1 MTSLCGQGPPGTVG
15 RLTGCH
21 GYCTAWGG
29 ISPGCPAPVG
39 TSWLADPGQ
48 PRAGAGTSG
57 RQSGFLTPPPRPHRC
72 HGNAAPP
79 FSAVSLPFL
88 LAKGTPAQLRGLGS
102 AGRLVEKRGRS
113 LFSALSLS
121 PSFLPLP
128 PRIATPAQG
137 RSPGIPKLT
146 RSEGHACVDRVP
158 RECSCGLKKLGERT
172 QR

>member
-39 TSWLADPGQ
+39 TSRLADPGQ

-57 RQSGFLTPPPRPHRC
+57 RQSGSLTPPPRPHRC
-72 HGNAAPP
+72 HGNAAHPC
-79 FSAVSLPFL
+79 SAVSLPFL
-88 LAKGTPAQLRGLGS
+88 LEKGTPAQQEGWV
-102 AGRLVEKRGRS
+102 RLEDWPKSEDAACSQR
-113 LFSALSLS
+113 SLS

-137 RSPGIPKLT
+137 RSPGIPKLP